1 MNLITAARAVM
12 DNEPT
17 LLTIWGAAIV
27 LGLVGYWATRFRRW
41 LILPALAIIAFVAWS
56 QLGKLADPV
65 AGPALIQQVGSGYLI
80 QACAAVALAVIL
92 AVLGL
97 APKRTA

>member
-1 MNLITAARAVM
+1 M
-12 DNEPT
+12 PT
-17 LLTIWGAAIV
+17 LPAVWGAAV
-27 LGLVGYWATRFRRW
+27 ASGLVGYWATRFRRW

-65 AGPALIQQVGSGYLI
+65 AGPALIQQVGRGYLI